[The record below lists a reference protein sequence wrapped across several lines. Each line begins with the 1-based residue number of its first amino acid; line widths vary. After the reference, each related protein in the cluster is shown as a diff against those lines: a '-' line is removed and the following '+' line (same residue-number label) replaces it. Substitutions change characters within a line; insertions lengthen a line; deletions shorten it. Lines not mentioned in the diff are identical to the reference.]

1 MTGRPTK
8 QTVDFFPHRAVG
20 GKTLYILESQF
31 GNDGYAFWFRLL
43 ELLCISEGHF
53 YSCQNPADFQ
63 FLAAKTGLSAE
74 KTELILKVLCD
85 VEAIDPDLWT
95 KHRVIWVQKLV
106 NNFEGVYR
114 QRRTTLPSKPI
125 INNNNPISNTD
136 KSISSDDKCQS
147 LRKTRLDKTRL
158 DKTREDDDPL
168 PPATPAENLSSSSE
182 NQEDDLK
189 TDGTIFQLYEQ
200 EIGELTAGIGDLLK
214 EAESEYPAEWIT
226 GAIKLAATHNKRNWS
241 YIKGILENC
250 KAENHSPG
258 NGKGKAPPGSD
269 DPNKY
274 VKGKYGHVVQR

>member
-1 MTGRPTK
+1 MTGRPIK

-43 ELLCISEGHF
+43 ELLCVSEGHF
-53 YSCQNPADFQ
+53 YSCLNPADFQ

-95 KHRVIWVQKLV
+95 QHKVIWVQKLV

-125 INNNNPISNTD
+125 INNNNSISNTD
-136 KSISSDDKCQS
+136 KLISSDDKCQS

-158 DKTREDDDPL
+158 DKTRLDDDPL
-168 PPATPAENLSSSSE
+168 PPTPPPAVESSSSE
-182 NQEDDLK
+182 TLNNDLK
-189 TDGTIFQLYEQ
+189 TDGTIFQLYQQ
-200 EIGELTAGIGDLLK
+200 EIGELTAGISELLK
-214 EAESEYPAEWIT
+214 EAEDEYPAEWIT

-241 YIKGILENC
+241 YVKGILENC
-250 KAENHSPG
+250 KAEKHSPG
-258 NGKGKAPPGSD
+258 DGKGKAPPGKSAPKD
-269 DPNKY
+269 Y
-274 VKGKYGHVVQR
+274 TGGKYGHVVQR